1 MATIL
6 MIFGQDEPSE
16 KHDLLGFDYPV
27 IHDFSIDFCVE
38 VAIVTPVDYSLETPH

>member
-6 MIFGQDEPSE
+6 MIFGRDEPSE

-38 VAIVTPVDYSLETPH
+38 DAVVTPTDSSLVTP